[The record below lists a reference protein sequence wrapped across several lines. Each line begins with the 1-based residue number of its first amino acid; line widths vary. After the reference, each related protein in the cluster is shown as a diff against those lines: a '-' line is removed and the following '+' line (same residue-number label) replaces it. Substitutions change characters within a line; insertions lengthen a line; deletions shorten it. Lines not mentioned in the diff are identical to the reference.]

1 MAHSAQHVTKDI
13 ADRFWTLPNGFSLL
27 RIILAPLAVWL
38 IVLGADYIL
47 ETSGV
52 VLLMI
57 FSDVIDGYLARRLG
71 QITRW
76 GKILDPLSDK
86 VAIGAI
92 AVVMVMEK
100 GMPVWVI
107 LVVLGRDA
115 LILLGSYF
123 IVKKRNFVVS
133 SNIWGKLTTLVMSGL
148 LLVYL
153 WDVNGF
159 KPIFLWCSAGLLG
172 VSLWSYWR
180 QFMRLINET

>member
-1 MAHSAQHVTKDI
+1 MA
-13 ADRFWTLPNGFSLL
+13 
-27 RIILAPLAVWL
+27 LAPLAVWL
-38 IVLGADYIL
+38 IGLGADYIL

-52 VLLMI
+52 VLIMI
-57 FSDVIDGYLARRLG
+57 FSDVLDGYLARRWG

-86 VAIGAI
+86 VAIGSI

-100 GMPVWVI
+100 GLPLWVVM
-107 LVVLGRDA
+107 VVLGRDA

-123 IVKKRNFVVS
+123 IVKKRNLVIS

-153 WDVNGF
+153 WDVDGF
-159 KPIFLWCSAGLLG
+159 KPFFLWSSAGLLG
-172 VSLWSYWR
+172 MSFVSYGR
-180 QFMRLINET
+180 QFIRLYR